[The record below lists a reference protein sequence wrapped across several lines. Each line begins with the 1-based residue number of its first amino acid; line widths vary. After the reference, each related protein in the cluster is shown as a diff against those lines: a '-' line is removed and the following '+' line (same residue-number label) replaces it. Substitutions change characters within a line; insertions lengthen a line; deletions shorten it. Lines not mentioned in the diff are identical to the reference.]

1 MISGRRRMG
10 VAILLSLYSL
20 AAVVALPFTV
30 IIALVSVMIG
40 DSGCRSGWGDLF
52 VITAY
57 AFPIVLVCAVF
68 SGWFAFNRRRDG
80 RSYLWLVVPL
90 FVPLILMASMQL
102 HDLKC

>member
-1 MISGRRRMG
+1 MG
-10 VAILLSLYSL
+10 VAILLSLYSF

-68 SGWFAFNRRRDG
+68 SGWFAFNRCRDG

-102 HDLKC
+102 HDLQC